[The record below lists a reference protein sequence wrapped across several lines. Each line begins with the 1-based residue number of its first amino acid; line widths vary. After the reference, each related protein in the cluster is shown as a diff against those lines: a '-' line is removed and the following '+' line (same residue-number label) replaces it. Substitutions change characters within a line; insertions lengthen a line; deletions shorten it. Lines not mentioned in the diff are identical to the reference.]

1 MPDITIHDLR
11 HTHAVFLRESGVS
24 LDDIRDILGHK
35 DISTTQI
42 YAEIT
47 PQVKERASKKYED
60 YINEVK

>member
-1 MPDITIHDLR
+1 MR